1 MPTQTNEQ
9 ALEAAIEKKLTG
21 SCLEEL
27 KQQGD
32 VQERTEVY
40 RSGNGYYMGYA
51 NDFNTKYAIDEVR
64 FWHFLATTQAKEL
77 AKIQKQN
84 DWKLKI
90 LDRLDRMIKKYG
102 VVKLLRK
109 GLDVDDAHFTLF
121 YVLPLASSGQSV
133 KDNFDN
139 NEFSVTRQ
147 VRYSLTNPREE
158 IDMVLFINGLP
169 FSTMELKNH
178 WTGQNAKVHG
188 QNQYKFKRDITQPL
202 LNFGRCVVHFA
213 VDTDEV
219 YMTTKLDGGST
230 FFLPFN
236 LGHNHGKGNP
246 PNPFGHKTAYLWDEV
261 LTRES
266 VANIIQH
273 FVRFD
278 GSEKDGLSKRNLFF
292 PRYHQMNVVRKII
305 ADASKKGVG
314 QNYLIQ
320 HSAGSGKSNSI
331 T

>member
-9 ALEAAIEKKLTG
+9 ALEASIEKKLTG

-64 FWHFLATTQAKEL
+64 FWHFLATTQAEEL

-109 GLDVDDAHFTLF
+109 GLAVDDAHFTLF
-121 YVLPLASSGQSV
+121 YVLPLASSSQSV
-133 KDNFDN
+133 KDNFEH

-188 QNQYKFKRDITQPL
+188 QNQYKFKRDITQQI
-202 LNFGRCVVHFA
+202 GRASCRERV
-213 VDTDEV
+213 
-219 YMTTKLDGGST
+219 ST
-230 FFLPFN
+230 F
-236 LGHNHGKGNP
+236 
-246 PNPFGHKTAYLWDEV
+246 V
-261 LTRES
+261 
-266 VANIIQH
+266 
-273 FVRFD
+273 
-278 GSEKDGLSKRNLFF
+278 
-292 PRYHQMNVVRKII
+292 
-305 ADASKKGVG
+305 
-314 QNYLIQ
+314 
-320 HSAGSGKSNSI
+320 
-331 T
+331 